1 MKFKIGQ
8 SVECLIAGKGIVKKA
23 DKENYGLDYPVHVV
37 FQNGNILTY
46 TIDGRMSENANIS
59 LTTGTWKV
67 EEILPEPEFQEG
79 QPVWVRDADDQVWRL
94 RYYSHKENKNH
105 FVFCEQQKSGRPINY
120 NFIKPFEGTD
130 PNN

>member
-8 SVECLIAGKGIVKKA
+8 KVQCLINGNGIV
-23 DKENYGLDYPVHVV
+23 ENISNETDYYYPVYVK
-37 FQNGNILTY
+37 FDNGKIYTYSIEGKASILSNIT
-46 TIDGRMSENANIS
+46 